1 MNLRGREWQAVS
13 QSGGYGEAASSHN
26 KTLSMH
32 RWANWIAGFSGEFAH
47 NAIVRFL
54 PGEIL
59 RCAQNDR
66 GGGHN
71 YARSR
76 KDDRGGGHNYAR
88 SRKDDRGGGH
98 NYARSRKDDRGGGQ
112 NYAPGR
118 RVGRQGCVV
127 VDPFAGV
134 GTTLVEAQRLGLDC
148 VGFEI
153 NPFAALVCRVKLGA
167 ADVCLAELQDAVGGY
182 NGFMAGADGRQPD
195 SLPPA
200 GFRSR
205 IPFFSPA
212 VERKVL
218 FTLDYLDGLAPPVKD
233 VFRVAFASVM
243 VEFSNYS
250 YEPSLGTRPGAGK
263 PLVDDADVGGIVGGK
278 LRDMAADIAELQQER
293 DAADSGPEWRVYER
307 SFFDAES
314 CVDAASVDLVVT
326 SPPYMNNYHYVRNS
340 RPQLFWTG
348 LVESSRELKG
358 LETGNFGKFWQTVRG
373 DGPIPLVPQLPRLA
387 EEIAEI
393 RGVNSDR
400 GVYGGNGWANYVTA
414 YMNDLDR
421 FCELLAR
428 ILKPG
433 GTAVVVV
440 GNSIVQG
447 REVKVEERLCDIA
460 ELRGL
465 SVEGVTR
472 LRERVGSSI
481 VGSGARLSGDGKAGL
496 YDAAVALRRFRAGLF
511 DF

>member
-1 MNLRGREWQAVS
+1 MNLREGHWQAGFPG
-13 QSGGYGEAASSHN
+13 GGYGEAASSRN
-26 KTLSMH
+26 KSLSMH

-47 NAIVRFL
+47 NAITQFIPPAHRNRV
-54 PGEIL
+54 IL
-59 RCAQNDR
+59 
-66 GGGHN
+66 
-71 YARSR
+71 
-76 KDDRGGGHNYAR
+76 
-88 SRKDDRGGGH
+88 
-98 NYARSRKDDRGGGQ
+98 
-112 NYAPGR
+112 
-118 RVGRQGCVV
+118 
-127 VDPFAGV
+127 DPFAGV
-134 GTTLVEAQRLGLDC
+134 GTTLLEANRLGLDSI
-148 VGFEI
+148 GFEI

-167 ADVCLAELQDAVGGY
+167 AGICLKGLQDAVEGY
-182 NGFMAGADGRQPD
+182 GSFMQGPAGREPH
-195 SLPPA
+195 SSPPA

-218 FTLDYLDGLAPPVKD
+218 LTLDYMDGLTPRIKD

-243 VEFSNYS
+243 VEFSNYT
-250 YEPSLGTRPGAGK
+250 YEPSLGTRPAAGK
-263 PLVDDADVGGIVGGK
+263 PLVDDADVGGIVGDK
-278 LRDMAADIAELQQER
+278 LRDMAADIAEFQSE
-293 DAADSGPEWRVYER
+293 AAGREYGADWLIHQR

-314 CVDAASVDLVVT
+314 CLDAASVDLVVT

-373 DGPIPLVPQLPRLA
+373 DGPIPLIPQLSQL
-387 EEIAEI
+387 ESEIAEI
-393 RGVNSDR
+393 RRINSDR

-414 YMNDLDR
+414 YMNDLDK
-421 FCELLAR
+421 FCELLG
-428 ILKPG
+428 IVLKPG

-447 REVKVEERLCDIA
+447 REIKVEERLCEIA

-465 SVEGVTR
+465 SVLGITK

-481 VGSGARLSGDGKAGL
+481 VNSGARLAADGKAGL
-496 YDAAVALRRFRAGLF
+496 YDAAVALRRVRSGSSEPLA
-511 DF
+511 